1 MPELAENP
9 PLSPQSYWSEK
20 VLLSAAAV
28 KSLGWTG
35 LESSNLGRVEED
47 SRDEA
52 HSMSSMHVAVIWIS
66 CNLTAENIILGM
78 LGPLQY
84 DLSFFESALCGISGA
99 IIGSIAVAYV
109 ATFGP
114 KSGHRTMIISRYVM
128 GWFPAKITA
137 LLNFVVL
144 MGYLI
149 IDAVAAGQI
158 LAAVSRPGDISVVVG
173 IIVSITLAAIVSV
186 VGIRPFHAFEHY
198 AWLPQLMAICLLLG
212 VTVPGIDSKELSSTS
227 SEDSK
232 TTLGH
237 RLSFFGLCLAGS
249 ITYAPCAADI
259 FVYLPVA
266 TRFDFVF
273 WNTLL
278 GLTTS
283 FMITFLAGMALGS
296 GAMIN
301 QAWYR
306 AYEESPGVLIDESL
320 SPLGGLGKA
329 CGALL
334 ALGIVANM
342 IMPSYSVSFSLQM
355 MGPWLNKIPTPV
367 CTLLGAMICAICAV
381 WGRANLATIMIN
393 FVSLMGYWVA
403 IWIAIFLEEDLIFR
417 RHLRLGFDWDVWNDR
432 KKSPVGIASIAAFSI
447 GWVGVILC
455 MAQTWFEGPVAS
467 MIGADGADVCTTPSD
482 CRIGPLLMLCLGLLV
497 WLALD

>member
-20 VLLSAAAV
+20 VLLPAAAV
-28 KSLGWTG
+28 KFPGWTG

-84 DLSFFESALCGISGA
+84 DLSFFESAICGISGA

-158 LAAVSRPGDISVVVG
+158 LAAVSGPGDISVVVG

-212 VTVPGIDSKELSSTS
+212 VTVPGIDSKELSPTS

-249 ITYAPCAADI
+249 ITGHEIRLRILEY
-259 FVYLPVA
+259 PVR
-266 TRFDFVF
+266 TD
-273 WNTLL
+273 
-278 GLTTS
+278 
-283 FMITFLAGMALGS
+283 
-296 GAMIN
+296 
-301 QAWYR
+301 
-306 AYEESPGVLIDESL
+306 D
-320 SPLGGLGKA
+320 
-329 CGALL
+329 
-334 ALGIVANM
+334 
-342 IMPSYSVSFSLQM
+342 
-355 MGPWLNKIPTPV
+355 
-367 CTLLGAMICAICAV
+367 
-381 WGRANLATIMIN
+381 
-393 FVSLMGYWVA
+393 
-403 IWIAIFLEEDLIFR
+403 
-417 RHLRLGFDWDVWNDR
+417 
-432 KKSPVGIASIAAFSI
+432 
-447 GWVGVILC
+447 
-455 MAQTWFEGPVAS
+455 
-467 MIGADGADVCTTPSD
+467 
-482 CRIGPLLMLCLGLLV
+482 
-497 WLALD
+497 